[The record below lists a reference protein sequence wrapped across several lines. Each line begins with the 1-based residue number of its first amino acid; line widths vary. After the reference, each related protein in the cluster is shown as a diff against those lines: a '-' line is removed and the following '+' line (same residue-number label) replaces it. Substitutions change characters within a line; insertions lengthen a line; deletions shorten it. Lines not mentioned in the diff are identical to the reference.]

1 MYLLARQMTFVNQ
14 ANVLKPKTE
23 GPAKMNSKYLAYWN
37 RYATESNPKEIE
49 NLQSLHMLLHHF
61 HC

>member
-1 MYLLARQMTFVNQ
+1 MSVAKENFLLPSSPGEV
-14 ANVLKPKTE
+14 ANALML
-23 GPAKMNSKYLAYWN
+23 PAKMNSKYLGYWN